1 MTHILASTLDNTSGL
16 IKEIKNKYSGNVIV
30 YFQFALAAGWA
41 YSRSHLTNYFL
52 F

>member
-16 IKEIKNKYSGNVIV
+16 IKEIKNKYSGKVMV
-30 YFQFALAAGWA
+30 YFQFALAGWA